1 MPHPQHS
8 ATAPSALSEFDHAW
22 QALREHDSVYL
33 DIEIPDSV
41 FGVRIHIV
49 RLDCEARGLPPRLVT
64 LRTALFLNDA
74 WRREFLPVAFA
85 PAGALDALLVCRRA
99 VMTLIGLVGGRV
111 TTAEA

>member
-1 MPHPQHS
+1 MPYPQQS
-8 ATAPSALSEFDHAW
+8 DATPSALTEFDHAW

-49 RLDCEARGLPPRLVT
+49 RLDLDARGLPPRLVT
-64 LRTALFLNDA
+64 LRTALFLNDP

-85 PAGALDALLVCRRA
+85 PSSALDALLICRRA

-111 TTAEA
+111 ATAEA